1 MIENI
6 SSLIVLQHCPFCLE
20 TKFAVSLQY
29 VGVCLDLSLGISLW
43 TSSIIMWYFLICL
56 PSWSTDFA
64 FYFFFLFGFIQI
76 DIWLSQ
82 SFILIWLSQSMSLGG
97 VTDLYQSSD
106 LALWFP
112 AIWVQFVKSISWVML
127 LIYIS
132 LSGSY
137 SLISCYMNSVCYYTK
152 YHKLTIS
159 LLFFIITLTIW
170 I

>member
-1 MIENI
+1 M
-6 SSLIVLQHCPFCLE
+6 SWLVAWDPIVNFLDYNVIF
-20 TKFAVSLQY
+20 
-29 VGVCLDLSLGISLW
+29 LDLFAILIDWLC
-43 TSSIIMWYFLICL
+43 FLL
-56 PSWSTDFA
+56 
-64 FYFFFLFGFIQI
+64 FFFLFGFIQI